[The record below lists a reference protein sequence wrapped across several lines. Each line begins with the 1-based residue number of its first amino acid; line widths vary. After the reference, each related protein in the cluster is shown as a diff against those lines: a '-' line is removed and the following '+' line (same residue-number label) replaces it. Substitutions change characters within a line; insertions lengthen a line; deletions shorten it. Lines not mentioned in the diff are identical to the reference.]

1 MAMSIRK
8 NPFVCLLLS
17 LGRVLVGRLKYSKE
31 YVGTTLKMEN
41 NEKYYIFRHIR
52 SAPQFHDEQ
61 GSVFIVNFKFARL
74 SQNANRFVSQ
84 VPMLLIT
91 GFPGFRVKM
100 YAVNQENGYWLGIYQ
115 WESKHALDA
124 YKQSFVL
131 RMMNSRA
138 IEGSVTYHELDH
150 YRLTDYIAEHCTVD
164 RLDEVP
170 LYRGLVKKADD
181 IREVYTRR

>member
-1 MAMSIRK
+1 MAMSVRK

-17 LGRVLVGRLKYSKE
+17 LGKLLVGRLKYSKE

-41 NEKYYIFRHIR
+41 DEEYHIFRHIR
-52 SAPQFHDEQ
+52 AVSQSYDEQ

-74 SQNANRFVSQ
+74 SQSANRFVSQ
-84 VPMLLIT
+84 FPMLLIT

-131 RMMNSRA
+131 HIMNNRA
-138 IEGSVTYHELDH
+138 IDGSVTYHELDH
-150 YRLTDYIAEHCTVD
+150 YRLTDYIEEHKI
-164 RLDEVP
+164 DET
-170 LYRGLVKKADD
+170 LSSSKNNQH
-181 IREVYTRR
+181 REKL

>member
-8 NPFVCLLLS
+8 NPLVCLLLS
-17 LGRVLVGRLKYSKE
+17 LGRVLIGRLKYSNE

-41 NEKYYIFRHIR
+41 GEAYHIFRHIR
-52 SAPQFHDEQ
+52 SVPQSHDEQ

-74 SQNANRFVSQ
+74 SQKANRFVSQ

-100 YAVNQENGYWLGIYQ
+100 YAVNQENGYWAGIYQ

-124 YKQSFVL
+124 YKQSLVL

-138 IEGSVTYHELDH
+138 IDGTVTYHELDH
-150 YRLTDYIAEHCTVD
+150 YCLTDYIEEHKIDDTISSSMNKQ
-164 RLDEVP
+164 
-170 LYRGLVKKADD
+170 RGEK
-181 IREVYTRR
+181 R

>member
-1 MAMSIRK
+1 MAMSVRK
-8 NPFVCLLLS
+8 NPLVCLLLS
-17 LGRVLVGRLKYSKE
+17 LGRMLFGRLKYSKE

-41 NEKYYIFRHIR
+41 GEEYQIFRHMR
-52 SAPQFHDEQ
+52 SVPQSHDGQ

-100 YAVNQENGYWLGIYQ
+100 YAVNQENGYWLGMYQ
-115 WESKHALDA
+115 WESKHALDS

-138 IEGSVTYHELDH
+138 IEGSVTYNELDH
-150 YRLTDYIAEHCTVD
+150 YRLTDYIEEH
-164 RLDEVP
+164 
-170 LYRGLVKKADD
+170 KIDD
-181 IREVYTRR
+181 ALSSSINKHYGEKL

>member
-1 MAMSIRK
+1 MAMSVRK

-17 LGRVLVGRLKYSKE
+17 LGRVLIGRLKYSKE

-41 NEKYYIFRHIR
+41 GEAYHIFRHIR
-52 SAPQFHDEQ
+52 SVPQSHNEQ

-100 YAVNQENGYWLGIYQ
+100 YAVNHESGYWLGIYQ

-124 YKQSFVL
+124 YKDSFVL
-131 RMMNSRA
+131 HIMNRRA
-138 IEGSVTYHELDH
+138 IDGYVTYHELDH
-150 YRLTDYIAEHCTVD
+150 HRLTDYIEEH
-164 RLDEVP
+164 
-170 LYRGLVKKADD
+170 KIDD
-181 IREVYTRR
+181 KLSSSMNKHQGVIQ